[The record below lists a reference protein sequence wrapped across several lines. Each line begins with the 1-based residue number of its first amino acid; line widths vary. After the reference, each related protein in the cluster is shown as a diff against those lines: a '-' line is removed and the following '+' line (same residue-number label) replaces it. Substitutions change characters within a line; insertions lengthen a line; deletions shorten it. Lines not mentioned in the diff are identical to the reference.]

1 MKIYTTKIATIYSI
15 LIVVS
20 MLLANEATVASTAN
34 DQLLINRSTL
44 TSSSDDSIREVAARQ
59 LLIDSDPAA
68 KDILIEILGD
78 YKNTKA
84 IMAICN
90 AISVSEHWAVKLPY
104 EDAYIKPL
112 LGVVVNTDGDV
123 SIAAAE
129 ALAVYPYE
137 KIKVD
142 VENILFN
149 EESAQQARL
158 NVIYAVGLRL
168 SEKEAIAEIISLL
181 DDKDPVIAD
190 KAGKTLQA
198 WVPMGSNKEL
208 WNYVRSELK
217 QKNPDEIL
225 RNRLASQ
232 EQRVQR
238 LSRENKILA
247 TEIVN
252 AYEQLYQT
260 KTDTDA
266 RSTFLVEA
274 TKKDIAQVRMW
285 AVKKVASWRNSSD
298 LPMGLKDAVVA
309 IINDADA
316 DVRLEVANLIVYM
329 ADANPSGGLMEQLK
343 VEQNPAV
350 ELALFEALGESCYYA
365 MLPSSAIKLDEQVR
379 IFALDK
385 AKVFVADK
393 SSERAIAGA
402 DVTRKLLEKN
412 GLENEVAEAYIA
424 NVNER
429 YKEALKD
436 SPQLAVKL
444 LEITIRFC
452 QQGFHYRPLAAKIL
466 APEFALAINSS
477 NEVGIRRAAAQGL
490 IYIDRTDAFNKFTE
504 KQLYNDSE
512 PAIVN
517 IVINL
522 AKDVGN
528 GKDCDWLLEK
538 VGQNSDGAWQAIVA
552 ILQREDEKVLRKVLA
567 AVDDEAKKIEVYE
580 IGRKKAGLQ
589 YKTTIE
595 LAHFYL
601 KRDKPAQAAELYQ
614 WLLDDAAGKS
624 EALADAHN
632 AIKAF
637 GAAGKKDMVAAVVKD
652 VLAANDIAPESDIA
666 KQLNALTSTDDN
678 VLKDSLIKI
687 SIPDDSPREGWQ
699 KLISSWLPEKETQS

>member
-1 MKIYTTKIATIYSI
+1 MKIYTTKIATICSI

-20 MLLANEATVASTAN
+20 IFSTTDIFASAAN

-44 TSSSDDSIREVAARQ
+44 TSGSDDSIREVAARQ
-59 LLIDSDPAA
+59 LLIDQDPAA
-68 KDILIEILGD
+68 RDILIEILRD
-78 YKNTKA
+78 YKNDKA
-84 IMAICN
+84 ILAVCN
-90 AISVSEHWAVKLPY
+90 AIGISPDWEVGVPY
-104 EDAYIKPL
+104 EDDYIKPL
-112 LGVVVNTDGDV
+112 LDVVVNTEGDV
-123 SIAAAE
+123 SAGAAE
-129 ALAVYPYE
+129 ALALYPYE

-142 VENILFN
+142 VENILFDD
-149 EESAQQARL
+149 EADQKARL

-168 SEKEAIAEIISLL
+168 SEKEAIAEIIALL

-190 KAGKTLQA
+190 KAGKTLQS

-232 EQRVQR
+232 EQRVQK
-238 LSRENKILA
+238 LSRENKIL
-247 TEIVN
+247 TDEIVN
-252 AYEQLYQT
+252 VYEQLYQL
-260 KTDTDA
+260 KTEADA
-266 RSTFLVEA
+266 RSAFLVEA

-285 AVKKVASWRNSSD
+285 AVKKIASWRNSSD
-298 LPMGLKDAVVA
+298 LPMELKEAVVA
-309 IINDADA
+309 IISDGDA

-329 ADANPSGGLMEQLK
+329 ADANPSNGLMEQLK

-350 ELALFEALGESCYYA
+350 ELALLEALGESCYYA
-365 MLPSSAIKLDEQVR
+365 MLPSASIQLDEQVR
-379 IFALDK
+379 VFTLEK
-385 AKVFVADK
+385 AKEFVADK
-393 SSERAIAGA
+393 IAERAIAGA
-402 DVTRKLLEKN
+402 DVIRKLLEKN
-412 GLENEVAEAYIA
+412 GLEDAVAEGYI
-424 NVNER
+424 NDVKTR
-429 YKEALKD
+429 YKQALTE
-436 SPQLAVKL
+436 SPQLAVRL
-444 LEITIRFC
+444 LEISNRFC
-452 QQGFHYRPLAAKIL
+452 QQGFHYRALAAKIF
-466 APEFALAINSS
+466 APEFESAINSS
-477 NEVGIRRAAAQGL
+477 NEVGIRKAAAQGL
-490 IYIDRTDAFNKFTE
+490 IYIDRTEAFNKFTD

-538 VGQNSDGAWQAIVA
+538 VGQNSDTAWQAIVA

-567 AVDDEAKKIEVYE
+567 AVSDDAKKIEVYE

-601 KRDKPAQAAELYQ
+601 ERDKPAQAAELYQ
-614 WLLDDAAGKS
+614 WLLADAAGKS
-624 EALADAHN
+624 EAIADAHN

-637 GAAGKKDMVAAVVKD
+637 AAAGQKDMVAVVVKD
-652 VLAANDIAPESDIA
+652 VLAANDITPESDIA
-666 KQLNALTSTDDN
+666 KQLNALTSTDDK
-678 VLKDSLIKI
+678 VLKESLIKI
-687 SIPDDSPREGWQ
+687 SIPDDLPREGWQ